1 MIIEINTPRA
11 NREAE
16 EESFRFS
23 SGDSGSESPRNRL
36 EGTGLIFTRSRKNSG
51 QRHEM
56 SLISTKQEDMTGIFS
71 PRYGSSSIDPEAG
84 LPPLELS
91 EDKFNIFSPRLVP
104 AEPEVFPETPRLSES
119 FLDLESIFSPRIKE
133 KEAAN
138 PFSIFSPRP
147 SLETKSTFN
156 VLLSNITAM
165 KEEPFYKPADS
176 STCQK
181 TFRSPRYSHVVSPSD
196 LHSFNPSLRTGID
209 AFRLNSRLIHAN

>member
-23 SGDSGSESPRNRL
+23 AGDSGSESPRNRL
-36 EGTGLIFTRSRKNSG
+36 GGTELIFTRSRKNSG
-51 QRHEM
+51 QRHE
-56 SLISTKQEDMTGIFS
+56 KQEDLTGIFS
-71 PRYGSSSIDPEAG
+71 PRYGSSIDTEAG
-84 LPPLELS
+84 LPSFKLN

-119 FLDLESIFSPRIKE
+119 FLNLEAIFSPRIK
-133 KEAAN
+133 KREAAN

-147 SLETKSTFN
+147 SLETNSTFN
-156 VLLSNITAM
+156 TLLSNITAM